1 MKQLQVIKLIAWMQG
16 DYKPITEME
25 VIMLAFF
32 RSIIQKIKTNGLK
45 SQLIKVVNEYT
56 NLEQWKK
63 KP

>member
-1 MKQLQVIKLIAWMQG
+1 MKQLQVIKLIALMQG
-16 DYKPITEME
+16 DFKPITEME

>member
-1 MKQLQVIKLIAWMQG
+1 MQG
-16 DYKPITEME
+16 DFKPITEME